1 MSERPL
7 IQFMGFFLFFLFPG
21 TALVAMMLGYFSP
34 APAPVTL
41 PAALYPIGLVYLM
54 IYPPLIYKPG
64 MPVAG
69 TSYMK
74 FAEGAWIGGVA
85 IAILSLF
92 AAAVLSLFNQA
103 IVGFSLAAVSVGSL
117 WLPAAPGATGLSFF
131 LAGKGVST
139 SGSTS
144 RNPSRFRAV
153 DGAFL
158 ALFLGRFRLFARNL
172 RIPVTLAVLLGLYL
186 LGWVELSFRGGYPF
200 TIFGIV
206 MPVLLFASCYITIR
220 RTLRPEDLPK
230 ILSSLTRY
238 TPSSQMLSKGNVLLR
253 FLALAAFLI
262 VVSLLVWLWKP

>member
-7 IQFMGFFLFFLFPG
+7 IKSMGFFLFFLFPG
-21 TALVAMMLGYFSP
+21 TALVMMMGGYFSP
-34 APAPVTL
+34 APAPFTV
-41 PAALYPIGLVYLM
+41 PAVFYPLGLVYLM

-85 IAILSLF
+85 IAVLSLF
-92 AAAVLSLFNQA
+92 AAAVLSFFNQS
-103 IVGFSLAAVSVGSL
+103 IVGFSLAAVSIGSL

-131 LAGKGVST
+131 LGGKGITPAELKTVS
-139 SGSTS
+139 
-144 RNPSRFRAV
+144 PSRFRAV
-153 DGAFL
+153 DSAFL
-158 ALFLGRFRLFARNL
+158 ALFLGKFRLFARNL

-186 LGWVELSFRGGYPF
+186 LGWIELSFQGGYPF
-200 TIFGIV
+200 TIFAIV

-230 ILSSLTRY
+230 VLSSLT
-238 TPSSQMLSKGNVLLR
+238 TNIPSSQMPSKRNVLL
-253 FLALAAFLI
+253 LVLGLAAFLI
-262 VVSLLVWLWKP
+262 VMSLLVWFWRP